1 MELNENQNQAVYS
14 QTKQTLI
21 LAGAGTGKTRVI
33 INRIVNLI
41 KQGIPAHKI
50 VSTTFTNKAAAELRH
65 RLSAE
70 IGPLS
75 QEILCGT
82 FHKLSAIL
90 LRKYGNLINIQTNF
104 QILTDDDARK
114 LIKRILK
121 EQEKEAKVYT
131 ILEQISNHKENNTI
145 IKDQTLK
152 KIIDEYESELVKNNY
167 LDYSDLIK
175 NAILLFKTN
184 PEITKEIAEH
194 ILIDEYQDIN
204 NAQYQWIKLISADK
218 YLFCV
223 GDEDQAIYSFRGS
236 NIEYIQKFQQD
247 FPEANI
253 IKLEENYRSAEAILK
268 GAQNLIDKNTKIFK
282 KTLIAADKTKIGNIT
297 ATKVYNEFDEAR
309 MIAKIITKWKGQNP
323 NYKIAILIR
332 TNLQVYVIEQALVE
346 AQIPYNITGSKKFYA
361 KKEIQDLVSYLKV
374 LAYPHDFIAFSR
386 IINSPK
392 RSIGDSRLQMLL
404 QAMKSLDT
412 NFENALTTLLP
423 QLPKRAAEK
432 CKILLM
438 QIHNWRLLLN
448 HTTLD
453 TIIEKIITD
462 TGYKNQEDF
471 GKLQEQS
478 IEVLKENLKK
488 TTSLTDFLENLHF
501 SEEENAEDE
510 VQVMTMHGAKGLE
523 FDIVISPG
531 WEENMFP
538 SGLSKTKFD
547 IEEERRLAYVTI
559 TRARLN
565 LEILY
570 AMSRKINGKYT
581 NQMPS
586 RFLFEIK

>member
-1 MELNENQNQAVYS
+1 VELNENQNQAVYS